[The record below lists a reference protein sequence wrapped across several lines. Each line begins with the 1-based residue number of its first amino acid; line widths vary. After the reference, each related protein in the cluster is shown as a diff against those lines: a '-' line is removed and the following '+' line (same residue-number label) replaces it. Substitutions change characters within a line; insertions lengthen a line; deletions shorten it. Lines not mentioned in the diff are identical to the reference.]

1 MEFQEII
8 KQITSICKENNVTSL
23 LLFGSYA
30 KGTNTEKSDIDIV
43 VRGNYNFFKLEEEL
57 QNIPTLKTIDIFEWE
72 TCKDNVLLR
81 EDIEKYGKKI
91 Y

>member
-23 LLFGSYA
+23 LLFGSYT

-43 VRGNYNFFKLEEEL
+43 VRGNYNFLKLEEEL
-57 QNIPTLKTIDIFEWE
+57 IVT
-72 TCKDNVLLR
+72 V
-81 EDIEKYGKKI
+81 
-91 Y
+91 

>member
-43 VRGNYNFFKLEEEL
+43 VRGNYNFLKLEEEL
-57 QNIPTLKTIDIFEWE
+57 IVT
-72 TCKDNVLLR
+72 V
-81 EDIEKYGKKI
+81 
-91 Y
+91 

>member
-8 KQITSICKENNVTSL
+8 KKITSICKENNVTSL

-43 VRGNYNFFKLEEEL
+43 VRGNYNFLKLEEEL
-57 QNIPTLKTIDIFEWE
+57 IVT
-72 TCKDNVLLR
+72 V
-81 EDIEKYGKKI
+81 
-91 Y
+91 

>member
-8 KQITSICKENNVTSL
+8 KQITSICKENDVTSL

-43 VRGNYNFFKLEEEL
+43 ICGNYNFLKLEEEL
-57 QNIPTLKTIDIFEWE
+57 QNIPTLKNIDIFEWE
-72 TCKDNVLLR
+72 TCKDNELLR